1 MIVME
6 FCPGGDLEKHL
17 RKQGATITDYE
28 RIIYLVE
35 VGIRVTSLDSKKT
48 DRISNLQ
55 PRWESKLERLEKSDL
70 LRFSHFFP
78 KNRIYFVN
86 LLKYELC

>member
-1 MIVME
+1 ME

-35 VGIRVTSLDSKKT
+35 VGIRVASLDSKKK
-48 DRISNLQ
+48 R
-55 PRWESKLERLEKSDL
+55 SDL
-70 LRFSHFFP
+70 KFATP
-78 KNRIYFVN
+78 MGIGT
-86 LLKYELC
+86 